1 MFYTYLDD
9 EKVNIF
15 IFCVFCLVAKKME
28 NSQKNDLFYFM
39 FCIILVNEKM
49 IFFFVW
55 LLKNDGK
62 EEKNI
67 FLILFLVLFGSFH

>member
-9 EKVNIF
+9 EKVKIF

-39 FCIILVNEKM
+39 FCIILVNEKLNFFLFGCLKM
-49 IFFFVW
+49 MVNKRKIFF
-55 LLKNDGK
+55 
-62 EEKNI
+62 
-67 FLILFLVLFGSFH
+67 